1 MNVLIVYAHPNPHS
15 FNATMR
21 SVAVDTLTE
30 AGHTVQVS
38 DLYAMHFKP
47 TLDESE
53 IKDRW
58 KPDYF
63 DPLIEQYHAA
73 MSRTFSDD
81 IAREIEKV
89 EWANLIIFLFP
100 CGGCLSQR
108 F

>member
-1 MNVLIVYAHPNPHS
+1 
-15 FNATMR
+15 
-21 SVAVDTLTE
+21 
-30 AGHTVQVS
+30 
-38 DLYAMHFKP
+38 MHFKP

-73 MSRTFSDD
+73 MSRMFSDD